1 MSYYKGNAVYDELTK
16 NNVKHLKFVTG
27 NEWQLIYGD
36 ANCDPQLLVYVFG
49 KNETEYN
56 SSLSSSD
63 QEGVD
68 LYKHLSAITG
78 VPYVIIKFRT
88 DITEVTEV
96 LISTDGKNF
105 ELKNM
110 TELMKVF
117 SSYNLP
123 ISISTTGKYLNDKTS
138 SAYHK
143 WQRGSLGSSL
153 KVSDIDLYKVDANGN
168 PTTIYELK
176 RSYYSLGRWAPF
188 KDDYNNFRLLS
199 KFCNSAG
206 IAFKILYNVRHKSPF
221 FDDASKLKLFS
232 VNFNNTPPIKLDGI
246 IDFQDFVK

>member
-1 MSYYKGNAVYDELTK
+1 MSYYKGNAVYDELIK
-16 NNVKHLKFVTG
+16 NSVNHLKFVTG

-36 ANCDPQLLVYVFG
+36 ANCDPKLLVYVFG
-49 KNETEYN
+49 KNESEYN
-56 SSLSSSD
+56 SNLSNAD

-68 LYKHLSAITG
+68 FYKHLSAITG
-78 VPYVIIKFRT
+78 VPYILIKFRT
-88 DITEVTEV
+88 DISEVTEV
-96 LISTDGKNF
+96 LLSTDGTNF

-110 TELMKVF
+110 MELMQVF

-123 ISISTTGKYLNDKTS
+123 ISNSTTGKYLNDRTS

-153 KVSDIDLYKVDANGN
+153 KVSDIDLYKVGANGN

-176 RSYYSLGRWAPF
+176 RSYYSLDRWAPF
-188 KDDYNNFRLLS
+188 RDDYNNFRLLS
-199 KFCNSAG
+199 KLCNSAG
-206 IAFKILYNVRHKSPF
+206 TTFKILYNVRHKSPF

-232 VNFNNTPPIKLDGI
+232 VNFNNTPPIELDGI
-246 IDFQDFVK
+246 VDFQDFIK